1 MAYGLQIWD
10 SSGNVRLD
18 TSDRECRYVG
28 FFTGSVSSSSSVAV
42 TVSGMA
48 TDGTWGLN
56 ELAYSNF
63 TFLFL
68 WVLVSLLFQ
77 MPINITAMI
86 IKCRYLEYELRH

>member
-10 SSGNVRLD
+10 ASGNVRLD

-63 TFLFL
+63 Y
-68 WVLVSLLFQ
+68 VSVSMGSGQFVISNADQ
-77 MPINITAMI
+77 YNSHDYKVQVFRI
-86 IKCRYLEYELRH
+86 

>member
-28 FFTGSVSSSSSVAV
+28 FFTGSVGPSSSVTV

-48 TDGTWGLN
+48 NDGTWGLN

-63 TFLFL
+63 Y
-68 WVLVSLLFQ
+68 VSVSMGSGQFVISNADQ
-77 MPINITAMI
+77 YNSHDYKVQVFRI
-86 IKCRYLEYELRH
+86 